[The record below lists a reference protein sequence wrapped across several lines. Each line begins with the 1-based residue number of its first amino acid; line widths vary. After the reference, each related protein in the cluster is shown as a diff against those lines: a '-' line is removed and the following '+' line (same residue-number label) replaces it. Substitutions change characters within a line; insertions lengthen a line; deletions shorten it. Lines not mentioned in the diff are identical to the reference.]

1 MLVNTAEI
9 RTRIQAEI
17 DNHLARAA
25 SLQEK
30 LALLGQIETLV
41 NEAGFTEE
49 RLNKVLAVPE
59 LKLEPKLEAKLE
71 PRLEVSTAIPH
82 IEPAFQE
89 MPPPAKEGG
98 SNAQRNPWAFMQQGF
113 QAYLSGKLDKALELF
128 KEARDLNP
136 TGFEKTWTTMTSIP
150 IYSSVARDKHF
161 TDSLF
166 TSK

>member
-9 RTRIQAEI
+9 RNRIQAEI

-30 LALLGQIETLV
+30 LSLLGQIETLV
-41 NEAGFTEE
+41 NEAGFTED
-49 RLNKVLAVPE
+49 RLHKAVAATE
-59 LKLEPKLEAKLE
+59 LKLEVKPD
-71 PRLEVSTAIPH
+71 PRLEVSTA
-82 IEPAFQE
+82 
-89 MPPPAKEGG
+89 MPLTEASFHEVPPQAAKEGAG
-98 SNAQRNPWAFMQQGF
+98 NAQKNPWAFMQQGF

-161 TDSLF
+161 IDSLF
-166 TSK
+166 ASK